1 MRYAAGATVRAAAA
15 LLISALSIGC
25 AEYEENE
32 LLAITESGPVAV
44 DIRCEQVAAPRLSL
58 RVDHKR
64 CRDSG
69 PDILYEY
76 EDFLLSLNEESLF
89 ARSYL
94 DEPKTVDMRA
104 IIVGEAHRL
113 LSRPDF
119 QSNLFCQ
126 SISFLKSLGKSTFV
140 YLTNDGYEDVPAKF
154 LHKCQPAA

>member
-1 MRYAAGATVRAAAA
+1 M
-15 LLISALSIGC
+15 LISAMSVAC

-44 DIRCEQVAAPRLSL
+44 DSKCDQVAVPRLSL

-69 PDILYEY
+69 RDIHYEY
-76 EDFLLSLNEESLF
+76 EDFLLSLNEESIF

-104 IIVGEAHRL
+104 IIGGETYRML
-113 LSRPDF
+113 GRPDF
-119 QSNLFCQ
+119 KSNLFCQ
-126 SISFLKSLGKSTFV
+126 SVSFLKSLGKSTFK
-140 YLTNDGYEDVPAKF
+140 YLTNDGYQDVPAQF
-154 LHKCQPAA
+154 VRECQPPHNQPMQTDEP